1 MRWIKLLI
9 TLGSARFRSKVKGSE
24 TTVLNFRVWLTDIDV
39 SVMNHA
45 AIMTVFEMG
54 RADYMVR
61 TNFFKIATKNKWFF
75 PNQAI
80 NVQFYR
86 PLKMFQ
92 KAVVYTKMSYVDET
106 YFYLEQKII
115 KNGKPIASCF
125 ANGLAKKGKVTVP
138 TSEIIKAL
146 KFDASEVPSE
156 RHQLISMFKEKNEK
170 MTEKIIDHWN
180 MAPSKKKSDM

>member
-1 MRWIKLLI
+1 MRWIKLL
-9 TLGSARFRSKVKGSE
+9 LALAQAKFRSKIKGSE
-24 TTVLNFRVWLTDIDV
+24 TTSLKFRVWITDIDV

-45 AIMTVFEMG
+45 AIMTIFEMG

-86 PLKMFQ
+86 PLKIFQ
-92 KAVVYTKMSYVDET
+92 KATVYTKMSYVDES

-115 KNGKPIASCF
+115 RKGKLIASCF
-125 ANGLAKKGKVTVP
+125 ANGLAKKGRNTIP

-146 KFDASEVPSE
+146 KFDTKDVPSKK
-156 RHQLISMFKEKNEK
+156 HYLISAFNESNDMMNK
-170 MTEKIIDHWN
+170 KIIDDWN
-180 MAPSKKKSDM
+180 I

>member
-1 MRWIKLLI
+1 MRWIKLLSA
-9 TLGSARFRSKVKGSE
+9 LGKAKFRTKLKGSE
-24 TTVLNFRVWLTDIDV
+24 TSTLNFRVWITDIDV

-54 RADYMVR
+54 RADFMVR

-92 KAVVYTKMSYVDET
+92 KAKVYTRMSFVDET
-106 YFYLEQKII
+106 YFYIEQKIMR
-115 KNGKPIASCF
+115 NGKPIASCF
-125 ANGLAKKGKVTVP
+125 ANGLAKKGRVTIP

-146 KFDASEVPSE
+146 KIEDKDVPVDK
-156 RHQLISMFKEKNEK
+156 HVLISMFKEKNNK
-170 MTEKIIDHWN
+170 MTEKIIDNW
-180 MAPSKKKSDM
+180 KL

>member
-1 MRWIKLLI
+1 MRWIKLLSA
-9 TLGSARFRSKVKGSE
+9 LGKARFRTKLKGSD
-24 TTVLNFRVWLTDIDV
+24 TSTFNFRVWITDIDV

-54 RADYMVR
+54 RADFMVR

-80 NVQFYR
+80 SVQFYR

-92 KAVVYTKMSYVDET
+92 KGTVYTKMSFVDET
-106 YFYLEQKII
+106 YFYFEQKIMR
-115 KNGKPIASCF
+115 NGKPIASCF
-125 ANGLAKKGKVTVP
+125 ANGLAKKGRETIP

-146 KFDASEVPSE
+146 KIDSNDVPTDK
-156 RHQLISMFKEKNEK
+156 HALISLFEGKNEK
-170 MTEKIIDHWN
+170 MTKKIIDDW
-180 MAPSKKKSDM
+180 KL

>member
-1 MRWIKLLI
+1 MRWIKLLMA
-9 TLGSARFRSKVKGSE
+9 LGKARFRPKAKGSE
-24 TTVLNFRVWLTDIDV
+24 TTTLKFRVWITDIDV
-39 SVMNHA
+39 TVMNHA

-92 KAVVYTKMSYVDET
+92 KAVVYTKMSYVDKE
-106 YFYLEQKII
+106 YFYLEQKIMR
-115 KNGKPIASCF
+115 NGKPIASCF
-125 ANGLAKKGKVTVP
+125 ANGLAKKGRDTIP
-138 TSEIIKAL
+138 TAEIIKAL
-146 KFDASEVPSE
+146 KIDPKDVPSE
-156 RHQLISMFKEKNEK
+156 GHDLISIFEEKNDK
-170 MTEKIIDHWN
+170 MTEKIIDNW
-180 MAPSKKKSDM
+180 DI

>member
-1 MRWIKLLI
+1 M
-9 TLGSARFRSKVKGSE
+9 TLAKAKFRTKIKGSE
-24 TTVLNFRVWLTDIDV
+24 TTSLIFRVWITDIDV

-75 PNQAI
+75 PSQAI

-92 KAVVYTKMSYVDET
+92 KAEVFTKMSFVDET
-106 YFYLEQKII
+106 RFYMEQKII
-115 KNGKPIASCF
+115 RKGKPIAACF
-125 ANGLAKKGKVTVP
+125 ANGMAKKGRETIP
-138 TSEIIKAL
+138 TSKILAAL
-146 KFDASEVPSE
+146 KIDSKDVPSE
-156 RHQLISMFKEKNEK
+156 KHDLVSMFKEKNDK
-170 MTEKIIDHWN
+170 MTERIIDNW
-180 MAPSKKKSDM
+180 KI

>member
-1 MRWIKLLI
+1 MRWIKLLSA
-9 TLGSARFRSKVKGSE
+9 LGNAKFKAKLKGSE
-24 TTVLNFRVWLTDIDV
+24 TSTLKFRVWITDIDV

-92 KAVVYTKMSYVDET
+92 KAKVFTRMSFVDET
-106 YFYLEQKII
+106 YFYIEQKIMR
-115 KNGKPIASCF
+115 KGKPIASCF
-125 ANGLAKKGKVTVP
+125 ANGLAKKGRETIP

-146 KFDASEVPSE
+146 KIESNDVPT
-156 RHQLISMFKEKNEK
+156 HKHALISMFKEKNEK
-170 MTEKIIDHWN
+170 MTKKIIDNWEL
-180 MAPSKKKSDM
+180 

>member
-1 MRWIKLLI
+1 MRWIRLL
-9 TLGSARFRSKVKGSE
+9 SALTRAKFRSKLKGSD
-24 TTVLNFRVWLTDIDV
+24 TSDVSFRVWVTDIDV

-45 AIMTVFEMG
+45 AIMTIFEMG

-92 KAVVYTKMSYVDET
+92 KAKVYTKMSFVDDTFFYV
-106 YFYLEQKII
+106 EQKII
-115 KNGKPIASCF
+115 RNGKPIAASF
-125 ANGLAKKGKVTVP
+125 ANGIAKNGRATVP
-138 TSEIIKAL
+138 TSEILDAL
-146 KFDASEVPSE
+146 EIESKDVPKDK
-156 RHQLISMFKEKNEK
+156 HDLISIFNEKNQK
-170 MTEKIIDHWN
+170 MTKRIIDNWEH
-180 MAPSKKKSDM
+180 

>member
-1 MRWIKLLI
+1 MRWIKLLCA
-9 TLGSARFRSKVKGSE
+9 LGKAKFRTKLKGSE
-24 TTVLNFRVWLTDIDV
+24 TSILNFRVWITDIDV

-61 TNFFKIATKNKWFF
+61 TNFFKVATKNKWFF

-92 KAVVYTKMSYVDET
+92 KAKVFTRMSFVDET
-106 YFYLEQKII
+106 YFYIEQKIMR
-115 KNGKPIASCF
+115 NGKPIASCF
-125 ANGLAKKGKVTVP
+125 ANGLAKKGRDTIP

-146 KFDASEVPSE
+146 KIDSKDVPTVE
-156 RHQLISMFKEKNEK
+156 HALISMFKEKNNK
-170 MTEKIIDHWN
+170 MTEKIIDDW
-180 MAPSKKKSDM
+180 K

>member
-1 MRWIKLLI
+1 MRWIRLLLA
-9 TLGSARFRSKVKGSE
+9 LGKAKFRTKVNGSE
-24 TTVLNFRVWLTDIDV
+24 TTSLKFRVWITDIDV

-54 RADYMVR
+54 RADFMVR

-106 YFYLEQKII
+106 WFYIEQKII
-115 KNGKPIASCF
+115 RNGKPIATCF
-125 ANGLAKKGKVTVP
+125 ANAMAKKGKETIP
-138 TSEIIKAL
+138 TSEIINAL
-146 KFDASEVPSE
+146 KIEPNDIPSE
-156 RHQLISMFKEKNEK
+156 KHDLITLFKEKNAK
-170 MTEKIIDHWN
+170 MTEKIIEDWEL
-180 MAPSKKKSDM
+180 

>member
-1 MRWIKLLI
+1 MRWIKLL
-9 TLGSARFRSKVKGSE
+9 TALGKARFRTKLNGSE
-24 TTVLNFRVWLTDIDV
+24 TSSLAFRVWVTDIDV

-61 TNFFKIATKNKWFF
+61 TNFFKIATQNKWFF

-80 NVQFYR
+80 SAQFYR

-92 KAVVYTKMSYVDET
+92 KAKVYTRMSYVDDT
-106 YFYLEQKII
+106 YFYIEQKII
-115 KNGKPIASCF
+115 RNGKPIASCF
-125 ANGLAKKGKVTVP
+125 ANGLAKKGRETVP

-146 KFDASEVPSE
+146 KIDFNDVPSE
-156 RHQLISMFKEKNEK
+156 KHKLVSLFQEKNDK
-170 MTEKIIDHWN
+170 MTEKILNDWEL
-180 MAPSKKKSDM
+180 